1 MGAPALLTRGVVD
14 GETRFFLESLQLMSQ
29 SPKREKKAPLRDLR
43 DLNQQ
48 MNTTCNINS
57 LARSAINVFDPA
69 ACLDEDYE
77 YQVAT
82 LTQLVTDLQR
92 KDPALAM
99 ALGPQELCN
108 LLETAFRDD
117 RDITEVFNE
126 FAAEN
131 AVNAVAA

>member
-1 MGAPALLTRGVVD
+1 
-14 GETRFFLESLQLMSQ
+14 MSQ

-82 LTQLVTDLQR
+82 VTQLVTDLQR

>member
-1 MGAPALLTRGVVD
+1 
-14 GETRFFLESLQLMSQ
+14 MSQ
-29 SPKREKKAPLRDLR
+29 SPKREKAPLRDL
-43 DLNQQ
+43 NQH
-48 MNTTCNINS
+48 MNTTCSINS
-57 LARSAINVFDPA
+57 LVRSAVNVFDPA

-82 LTQLVTDLQR
+82 VTQLVTGLQR
-92 KDPALAM
+92 EDPALAM

>member
-1 MGAPALLTRGVVD
+1 
-14 GETRFFLESLQLMSQ
+14 
-29 SPKREKKAPLRDLR
+29 
-43 DLNQQ
+43 
-48 MNTTCNINS
+48 
-57 LARSAINVFDPA
+57 
-69 ACLDEDYE
+69 
-77 YQVAT
+77 
-82 LTQLVTDLQR
+82 
-92 KDPALAM
+92 M